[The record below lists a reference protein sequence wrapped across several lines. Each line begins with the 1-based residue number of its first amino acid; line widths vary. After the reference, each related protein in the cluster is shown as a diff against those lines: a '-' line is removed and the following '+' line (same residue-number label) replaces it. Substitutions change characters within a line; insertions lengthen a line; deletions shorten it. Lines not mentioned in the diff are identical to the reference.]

1 MENVATSLIQQ
12 TKEQKKQ
19 NVSLMLGIFTFLSVI
34 VFIMVGPFG
43 SLFFTTLGASSLITN
58 IYATATSK
66 ESKGKSIAGIIIC
79 VIAGIIF
86 FFMHTRIYG
95 SLFFN

>member
-1 MENVATSLIQQ
+1 MENTAKSLIQQ

-19 NVSLMLGIFTFLSVI
+19 NVSLVLGIFTFLSII
-34 VFIMVGPFG
+34 VFIMIGPFG
-43 SLFFTTLGASSLITN
+43 SIFFTVLALPSLIAN

-66 ESKGKSIAGIIIC
+66 DSKGKSIAGIILC
-79 VIAGIIF
+79 VIAVLGF
-86 FFMHTRIYG
+86 FFIHTRIYG

>member
-19 NVSLMLGIFTFLSVI
+19 NVSLVLGIFTFLSVF

-95 SLFFN
+95 RLFFN

>member
-1 MENVATSLIQQ
+1 MENVAKSLIQQ
-12 TKEQKKQ
+12 TKEHQRQ
-19 NVSLMLGIFTFLSVI
+19 NISLVLGIFTFLSVI

-43 SLFFTTLGASSLITN
+43 SLFFTILGASSLITN
-58 IYATATSK
+58 IYGTATSK
-66 ESKGKSIAGIIIC
+66 ESKGKSVAGIILC

>member
-19 NVSLMLGIFTFLSVI
+19 NVSLVLGIFTSLSVI

-66 ESKGKSIAGIIIC
+66 ESKSKSIAGIIIC

-86 FFMHTRIYG
+86 FFIHTRIYG